1 MVAVNFKVLMGA
13 GGSGTEWLVFAAGL
27 LDRRAAAT
35 FVVLAGVG
43 ILLMMNKARLEAN
56 VHQTLT
62 NRKTLL
68 KRALFLFV
76 VGLLDTPL
84 WPADILHFYGLYIAI
99 AVMFLTLRVR
109 SLVAIACTLIFV
121 FAVLV
126 FVLAYEQGWNWET
139 LQYSG
144 FWTIDDM
151 FGHICFSRVP
161 SCSSVVGL
169 HAYWYGGGAVQFRQ
183 SIHLSSAAFQ
193 HRVF

>member
-1 MVAVNFKVLMGA
+1 MGA
-13 GGSGTEWLVFAAGL
+13 GGSGPEWLVFAAGL

-62 NRKTLL
+62 HRKTLL

-151 FGHICFSRVP
+151 FGHICFSGVP

-183 SIHLSSAAFQ
+183 SIHLSSVAFQ